1 MILKKQTVWLLSM
14 LAILV
19 VLSGYYLVEGPNGK
33 VPASVNQ
40 GANGTGDKP
49 DMNVNTKQ
57 VAPNDNG
64 ATPSAASGE
73 DYFISYKMN
82 RDAKQEQEL
91 DKYMEV
97 MTSTSAKTEAVNE
110 AKKKYDELNALR
122 NNQSQVEDLIK
133 AAGNYKDAIV
143 IAQDNMVRVIVQS
156 STLKSDKA
164 VEIINIVKE
173 HMKVPG
179 NNITV
184 QYKS

>member
-33 VPASVNQ
+33 TPATTTQNPN
-40 GANGTGDKP
+40 GATTPDKP
-49 DMNVNTKQ
+49 DVNVNTKDTT
-57 VAPNDNG
+57 PNT
-64 ATPSAASGE
+64 ATPSSTSSD
-73 DYFISYKMN
+73 DYFMTYKMN
-82 RDAKQEQEL
+82 RDAKQDQEI

-97 MTSTSAKTEAVNE
+97 MTSNTAKTEAVAE
-110 AKKKYDELNALR
+110 AKKKYDELNALKSS
-122 NNQSQVEDLIK
+122 QSQVEELIK
-133 AAGNYKDAIV
+133 ASGNYKDAIV
-143 IAQDNMVRVIVQS
+143 IAQDNMVRVIVQAKS
-156 STLKSDKA
+156 LKPDKV

-184 QYKS
+184 EYKS